1 MIINKNLIFFGELPP
16 ISRNGISYN
25 NLRFLKK
32 LKIYF
37 LSLDCIRDLPH
48 KSFLTKFLVCG
59 KLFYLNYLLIKRKKK
74 LVYFTLS
81 QGTFG
86 ILKSLL
92 VVFITKVNNT
102 PYMIH
107 LHRGDLIIQCKK
119 SNLRRLLNLYILSN
133 SSIILFISKN
143 QEKETINYFRIRKNK
158 CFFYPNLPLFDINN
172 YYLHS
177 SENKSRSNYKKL
189 NLIYVGPVVQSKG
202 IDILL
207 EQLFKNRSNR
217 LDFQINLSILGKNL
231 NPSLINKYI
240 EMRGNIKIKVLGEK
254 RHKLVLNEISKSD
267 IFILPSLSEGMP
279 YVILEAIIL
288 NVPVICTKVGYIS
301 EILGENYPF
310 YINLDDPDTINYHIE
325 FIVKNMTFAK
335 KQILLRKTIALD
347 YLIKDRS
354 YELIKKIRSI
364 I

>member
-1 MIINKNLIFFGELPP
+1 
-16 ISRNGISYN
+16 
-25 NLRFLKK
+25 
-32 LKIYF
+32 
-37 LSLDCIRDLPH
+37 
-48 KSFLTKFLVCG
+48 
-59 KLFYLNYLLIKRKKK
+59 
-74 LVYFTLS
+74 
-81 QGTFG
+81 
-86 ILKSLL
+86 
-92 VVFITKVNNT
+92 
-102 PYMIH
+102 
-107 LHRGDLIIQCKK
+107 
-119 SNLRRLLNLYILSN
+119 
-133 SSIILFISKN
+133 
-143 QEKETINYFRIRKNK
+143 
-158 CFFYPNLPLFDINN
+158 
-172 YYLHS
+172 
-177 SENKSRSNYKKL
+177 
-189 NLIYVGPVVQSKG
+189 
-202 IDILL
+202 
-207 EQLFKNRSNR
+207 
-217 LDFQINLSILGKNL
+217 
-231 NPSLINKYI
+231 
-240 EMRGNIKIKVLGEK
+240 MRGNIKIKVLGEK